1 MYQPPYK
8 LNSEIL
14 TIATEISSLVERFVI
29 RLEQADSL
37 KLRKANKIKSIH
49 SSLAIEGNSLSEDV
63 VSDIINGKRVLAPAR
78 EILEVK
84 NALATYEFY
93 PKLNAFSIKDLLK
106 AHGTMMQG
114 IAPDAG
120 KFRNCNEG
128 VFKGK
133 KCVHLAPPPN
143 RVPALMADLFEWL
156 KKSNEHLL
164 IRSCVFHYEFEFIHP
179 FSDGNGRMGRLWQSL
194 ILGKWNSAFQHLPV
208 ENMVYANQQKYYDA
222 IAKSSAAGE
231 CSAFIVFMLQ
241 NLLDSLKK
249 FKDAPIDNGPEAI
262 GNAKLTVRQQKIV
275 DMVKSD
281 DVTIAS
287 IAKKMKVSERTIERE
302 MAKLQEMLVIFRE
315 GSDKTGRWLVK

>member
-1 MYQPPYK
+1 VYQPPYK

-14 TIATEISSLVERFVI
+14 SIATEISSLVERFVI

-84 NALATYEFY
+84 NALATYELY

-106 AHGTMMQG
+106 AHGVMMRG

-120 KFRNCNEG
+120 NFRNCNEG

-133 KCVHLAPPPN
+133 KCIHFAPPPN
-143 RVPALMADLFEWL
+143 RVPILMADLFEWL

-249 FKDAPIDNGPEAI
+249 FKDAPIDNGPEAV
-262 GNAKLTVRQQKIV
+262 GGAKLTARQQKIV
-275 DMVKSD
+275 DMVKND
-281 DVTIAS
+281 DVTIAN
-287 IAKKMKVSERTIERE
+287 IAKKLKVSERTIERE